1 MIRWDLEYSLH
12 CFLPDYDQNCAAE
25 EFIIIFNDP
34 QSKNIYDESQLLA
47 AFVLGAPIIFPFLTD
62 NQKNYLMQMFVNKE
76 RCIWGPVIDENMS
89 NPRLAPIIRFAMLCK
104 ETYVQGNVMPRP
116 ISDGELD
123 VIPRGGTFPVS
134 NPTRRETISMLED
147 LYRLGCNKRRLSS
160 WLDPINTRIRRI
172 FIRAYRKDQIKFVVG
187 FHILKLILF
196 YLY

>member
-1 MIRWDLEYSLH
+1 MIPVSWELVSWELVK
-12 CFLPDYDQNCAAE
+12 CATE
-25 EFIIIFNDP
+25 QLTIMFNDP
-34 QSKNIYDESQLLA
+34 LIKGIRHESKLLA

-62 NQKNYLMQMFVNKE
+62 NEKNYLMQLFVNKE

-104 ETYVQGNVMPRP
+104 ETYLQGNVMPRP

-123 VIPRGGTFPVS
+123 VIPRRGVFPVS

-172 FIRAYRKDQIKFVVG
+172 FILACRKNQIKFVAG
-187 FHILKLILF
+187 IDILKLILF
-196 YLY
+196 HL